1 MSKKKLCLILG
12 LVIIMAITMV
22 IVPGCKATTATT
34 AAAETTAAAT
44 TTTAAAETTAAA
56 TTTTAPAK
64 KLVFG
69 NLPTSMSDEWN
80 GYSVENFKYAA
91 ASKGVEVQV
100 IDAAWD
106 GAKQL
111 ANLEDMISKGVD
123 AISVFVWTPESGEQ
137 YAEKAKAAG
146 IPIFFENTKLSSDL
160 IDYQFKGDYVFN
172 VACEYDNIGYQAI
185 KWLDKTKPGA
195 KILYVRGQPGMGI
208 VEAYEAGVKKA
219 ITESTSGTTVVIRKD
234 TQWDTLTAQPEVAD
248 VIASGEKFDA
258 IFANNEPI
266 AQGCY
271 NALKDAGIEGT
282 IPIIAT
288 GGGPTGL
295 KQFDAGIIDATV
307 ASPVSLQGLYLFK
320 AMWLFVSEGITP
332 PEKFIPLPNMVI
344 TKDNLAENIPW
355 VASDA
360 MFQYVGGLDKW

>member
-1 MSKKKLCLILG
+1 MNKKKFCLILG
-12 LVIIMAITMV
+12 LVLLVIMTMAI
-22 IVPGCKATTATT
+22 IPGCKTTTATT
-34 AAAETTAAAT
+34 AAAETTAAAAT
-44 TTTAAAETTAAA
+44 TAAETTAAA
-56 TTTTAPAK
+56 ETTTTAPAK

-69 NLPTSMSDEWN
+69 NLPTSLSDEWN
-80 GYSVENFKYAA
+80 GYSVENFKFAA

-111 ANLEDMISKGVD
+111 SNLEDLINKGVD
-123 AISVFVWTPESGEQ
+123 AISVFVWTPES
-137 YAEKAKAAG
+137 AEAFAAKAKEAG

-160 IDYQFKGDYVFN
+160 IDYTFKGDYVFN
-172 VACEYDNIGYQAI
+172 VACEYDNIGYEAI
-185 KWLDKTKPGA
+185 KWLDTKYPGS

-219 ITESTSGTTVVIRKD
+219 IAESTSGTTIAIRKD
-234 TQWDTLTAQPEVAD
+234 TQWDTQTAQPEVAD
-248 VIASGEKFDA
+248 VLASGAKFDA

-271 NALKDAGIEGT
+271 NALKDAGLEGT
-282 IPIIAT
+282 VPIIAT

-307 ASPVSLQGLYLFK
+307 ASPVSLQGLWLFK
-320 AMWLFVSEGITP
+320 AMWLYVSEGITP
-332 PEKFIPLPNMVI
+332 PEKFIALPNMVI

-355 VASDA
+355 PASED
-360 MFQYVGGLDKW
+360 MFKYVGGLDKW